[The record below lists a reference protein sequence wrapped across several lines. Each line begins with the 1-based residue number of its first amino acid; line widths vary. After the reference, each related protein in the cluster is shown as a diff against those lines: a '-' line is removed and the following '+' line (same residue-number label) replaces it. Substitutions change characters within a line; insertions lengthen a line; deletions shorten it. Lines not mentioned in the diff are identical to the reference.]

1 MRTHIIVENVLARNE
16 KARNSDKILFLAV
29 WEEMGFY
36 LSDTQKQRFLS
47 LPSSESITRVRRKL
61 QEQGRYPATER
72 IKKSR
77 ELKSMIVQQN
87 MPTAS
92 VRTAERVLEETP
104 EPTQLS
110 LI

>member
-1 MRTHIIVENVLARNE
+1 MRTAIIVERILATTPA
-16 KARNSDKILFLAV
+16 ARNSDKELLLATWEAFGLQLTFTQQQQFL
-29 WEEMGFY
+29 G
-36 LSDTQKQRFLS
+36 

-72 IKKSR
+72 IKKTR

-92 VRTAERVLEETP
+92 INTAERVLEEVP
-104 EPTQLS
+104 KPTQLG

>member
-1 MRTHIIVENVLARNE
+1 MRTAIIVENVLARSID
-16 KARNSDKILFLAV
+16 ARNSDRVLLLQT
-29 WEEMGFY
+29 WEDMGFH
-36 LSDTQKQRFLS
+36 LTATQYQQFLS

-72 IKKSR
+72 IKKAR
-77 ELKSMIVQQN
+77 ELKSIIIQQN

-92 VRTAERVLEETP
+92 INTAERVLEETP
-104 EPTQLS
+104 EPQQLG